1 MASNNMATVPT
12 YPPALYA
19 KGNSFVFPRGGAL
32 PSRCVK
38 CGTSAT
44 DPSLKQIFSWH
55 HPALYL
61 LALFGLFPYAI
72 VAAIVQKRIKLN
84 IPLCDAHKSIR
95 TKRLWIGAVLLLT
108 CIPVPWVVASHTI
121 KDDGTA
127 FVVGLLLGLG
137 MFVTGIMFTVCESPL
152 RAIRIGLDSAEFTGA
167 CPEFLASL
175 GATPN
180 VQAKV
185 SAAGV

>member
-12 YPPALYA
+12 YAPTPYA
-19 KGNSFVFPRGGAL
+19 KGNSFVFPRGSVL

-38 CGTSAT
+38 CAASAT
-44 DPSLKQIFSWH
+44 EPPLKKSFSWH
-55 HPALYL
+55 HPALYF

-72 VAAIVQKRIKLN
+72 VAAIVQKRIELN
-84 IPLCDAHKSIR
+84 IPLCEAHKSIR

-108 CIPVPWVVASHTI
+108 CIPVPWVIASHTI

-127 FVVGLLLGLG
+127 FCVGFLLGIG

-152 RAIRIGLDSAEFTGA
+152 RATCIGLDSAEFTGA

-175 GATPN
+175 GDTPN